1 MINKRTNLNITS
13 YRSTSIRDYDKTRYP
28 KTTKRKLHKFR
39 YLIGLL
45 VLITLIL
52 GVIYNIKGSSKT
64 ISYQAE
70 SNSLNSVSSTHIKS
84 TVNECIGNTTLSK
97 EVVVILSQQH
107 LWACNYQHP
116 IFNSPVV
123 TGYTGNPSNITP
135 VGTYHIFNKY
145 TNLNLTGSD
154 DMGSWNVHVSY
165 WMPFLFNKYGAYG
178 LHDATWRK
186 PNQFGHIN
194 TATKNA
200 SHGCVECPLATAKW
214 LYNWLNIGSTISIRN
229 N

>member
-1 MINKRTNLNITS
+1 MINRKTNTSTNS
-13 YRSTSIRDYDKTRYP
+13 YRSNSIRGYDKTNNA
-28 KTTKRKLHKFR
+28 KTTKRKSHKFR
-39 YLIGLL
+39 YLIALL
-45 VLITLIL
+45 VLITLIF
-52 GVIYNIKGSSKT
+52 GVIYKIKGSSKT
-64 ISYQAE
+64 ISYQAG

-84 TVNECIGNTTLSK
+84 TINECIGNKLSK
-97 EVVVILSQQH
+97 EVIVILSQQH

-123 TGYTGNPSNITP
+123 TGYSGNPSNITP

-154 DMGSWNVHVSY
+154 DMGSWSVHVNY

-186 PNQFGHIN
+186 LNQFGHIN

-214 LYNWLNIGSTISIRN
+214 LYHWLNIGSTISIKN